1 MQERP
6 SGAQAH
12 AIAADTF
19 RPSTRALALKNEE
32 PPADAEAE
40 AEEGRRTSEE
50 LEEKQYQAL
59 LAKQGKCKKKPAAA
73 IAVAC
78 VKVKAKGK
86 GPAAAAPKA
95 KGKSKVAKKVVGKV
109 HKLDYKVTW
118 SPKEGD
124 HKRIRNVYQCKCYNR
139 AKAELI
145 KVKHISPDDL
155 KYTLSDVQ
163 FKAGQMWDKHMDK
176 S

>member
-19 RPSTRALALKNEE
+19 GPSTRALALKNEE
-32 PPADAEAE
+32 PPADTDAE

-50 LEEKQYQAL
+50 LEEKQYPAL
-59 LAKQGKCKKKPAAA
+59 LAKQGKSKKKP
-73 IAVAC
+73 VASSVAN
-78 VKVKAKGK
+78 VKVKANGK

-109 HKLDYKVTW
+109 YKLDYKVTW

-124 HKRIRNVYQCKCYNR
+124 HKRIRNVYSCKCYNR
-139 AKAELI
+139 AHAELN
-145 KVKHISPDDL
+145 KVKHISP
-155 KYTLSDVQ
+155 
-163 FKAGQMWDKHMDK
+163 
-176 S
+176 

>member
-40 AEEGRRTSEE
+40 AEEGRKTSEE

-59 LAKQGKCKKKPAAA
+59 LAKQGKCKKKPAAV
-73 IAVAC
+73 AVAC

-86 GPAAAAPKA
+86 GPVAAAPKA
-95 KGKSKVAKKVVGKV
+95 KGKSKVAKKVVGNV

-145 KVKHISPDDL
+145 KVKHISPDDF

-163 FKAGQMWDKHMDK
+163 FKAGQMRDKHMDK

>member
-59 LAKQGKCKKKPAAA
+59 LAKQGKCKKRPAAV
-73 IAVAC
+73 AVAC

-145 KVKHISPDDL
+145 KVKHISPDDF
-155 KYTLSDVQ
+155 KATLSDVQ